1 MNSVLCE
8 RSNPALNKYQRASD
22 NIYMNR
28 AQYEEAYATAPMPA
42 VGTKNIAEEE
52 LHLLFESAISCR
64 LLAMREQMDRI
75 SGPLPQPRNCQTE
88 ALPIVAK
95 QPKSRLVFHRSW
107 QRALVYGSLGLMLT
121 MLGFDLM
128 GLLVLFTR

>member
-8 RSNPALNKYQRASD
+8 MTNPALNKCGLESD
-22 NIYMNR
+22 NIYMNT
-28 AQYEEAYATAPMPA
+28 AQYEEAYATAPIAA
-42 VGTKNIAEEE
+42 VGPINTAEEE
-52 LHLLFESAISCR
+52 LHLLFESAISSR

-75 SGPLPQPRNCQTE
+75 SGPLPQTQNYQTE
-88 ALPIVAK
+88 ALPVVAE
-95 QPKSRLVFHRSW
+95 QPKGHLLFHSSW
-107 QRALVYGSLGLMLT
+107 QRALVYSSLGLILT